1 MRHIGPPSDQPYMAA
16 RSEPAASITARTS
29 PIRSSIVCS
38 ATRSESPCPRLSKTI
53 TLAKAVSLFRRCSWL
68 GTSHS
73 NSTCERVPGI
83 STMSR
88 GPWPKMRYAMETS
101 PLRAYLTGL
110 SISAP
115 LREISDNP
123 SWLLSASLPQFVRAN
138 DLRFA
143 PESGSSIRKDS
154 ASALPDDVA
163 CIADWFIASDV
174 RLAQDVGLSEI
185 AFALRNSRD
194 GFTLWVENGAY
205 RPRPVILFNVRCH
218 ADELVAALSKDR
230 GRPTHFLLDLVNQH
244 EVVIDLGRAQ

>member
-53 TLAKAVSLFRRCSWL
+53 TLAKALSLFRRCSWL

-115 LREISDNP
+115 LRKISGNP
-123 SWLLSASLPQFVRAN
+123 SWLLSASLPQFVPAN
-138 DLRFA
+138 VQKVAAYTIIARLKLQEGRLITCRFDRISICLRWVK
-143 PESGSSIRKDS
+143 SGNTHDEQRFS
-154 ASALPDDVA
+154 AIPPK
-163 CIADWFIASDV
+163 ADHASDV
-174 RLAQDVGLSEI
+174 QLHIGGIL
-185 AFALRNSRD
+185 
-194 GFTLWVENGAY
+194 GF
-205 RPRPVILFNVRCH
+205 RVRCF
-218 ADELVAALSKDR
+218 ASPRNDESMLR
-230 GRPTHFLLDLVNQH
+230 GACH
-244 EVVIDLGRAQ
+244 RARVRATRWLAMTLPLKRTL

>member
-115 LREISDNP
+115 LREISGNP
-123 SWLLSASLPQFVRAN
+123 SWLLSASLPQFVPAN
-138 DLRFA
+138 VQKVASYTIIARLKLQEGRLITCRFDRM
-143 PESGSSIRKDS
+143 SICPSRVKS
-154 ASALPDDVA
+154 RPQTANNRCPLVPQERTSTSLLVMSALCQNRKWLALFDD
-163 CIADWFIASDV
+163 
-174 RLAQDVGLSEI
+174 LVGAGEQ
-185 AFALRNSRD
+185 
-194 GFTLWVENGAY
+194 
-205 RPRPVILFNVRCH
+205 
-218 ADELVAALSKDR
+218 R
-230 GRPTHFLLDLVNQH
+230 GRHVKAQRLRGLEIDH
-244 EVVIDLGRAQ
+244 EFEFG

>member
-83 STMSR
+83 STISR
-88 GPWPKMRYAMETS
+88 GPWHKMRYAMETS

-115 LREISDNP
+115 LREISGNP
-123 SWLLSASLPQFVRAN
+123 SWLLSASLPQFVPVSFIELTSHFVQIG
-138 DLRFA
+138 LR
-143 PESGSSIRKDS
+143 
-154 ASALPDDVA
+154 VH
-163 CIADWFIASDV
+163 
-174 RLAQDVGLSEI
+174 QQVG
-185 AFALRNSRD
+185 ALRKVLSQQAIGVLD
-194 GFTLWVENGAY
+194 
-205 RPRPVILFNVRCH
+205 PRCH
-218 ADELVAALSKDR
+218 GLC
-230 GRPTHFLLDLVNQH
+230 G
-244 EVVIDLGRAQ
+244 

>member
-1 MRHIGPPSDQPYMAA
+1 MRHKGPPSDQQYMAA

-38 ATRSESPCPRLSKTI
+38 AMRSESPCPRLSKTI

-115 LREISDNP
+115 LREISGNP
-123 SWLLSASLPQFVRAN
+123 SWLLSASLPQFVPAN
-138 DLRFA
+138 VQ
-143 PESGSSIRKDS
+143 K
-154 ASALPDDVA
+154 
-163 CIADWFIASDV
+163 
-174 RLAQDVGLSEI
+174 
-185 AFALRNSRD
+185 
-194 GFTLWVENGAY
+194 
-205 RPRPVILFNVRCH
+205 
-218 ADELVAALSKDR
+218 VAAYTIIARLKLQEGRLITCRFDR
-230 GRPTHFLLDLVNQH
+230 ISICLRWVKSRPDGPEVQLPLYPRKRTQVGR
-244 EVVIDLGRAQ
+244 RAMSEKCQEETF